1 MISGKEL
8 TLEEIIEEMND
19 LKKQIYSI
27 ATQIE
32 INISSIHLKSITPKD
47 IMVKGGKIGDK
58 MTNFVIRDES
68 LKEEFEAKKQSYN
81 EYRRLAIDK
90 IKSTDDVNERI
101 VLYRDKLHWKWY
113 DIASVE
119 NYSERQVRRRY
130 KKQKDVQ
137 QCPDNL

>member
-101 VLYRDKLHWKWY
+101 VLYRD
-113 DIASVE
+113 S
-119 NYSERQVRRRY
+119 
-130 KKQKDVQ
+130 QKI
-137 QCPDNL
+137 